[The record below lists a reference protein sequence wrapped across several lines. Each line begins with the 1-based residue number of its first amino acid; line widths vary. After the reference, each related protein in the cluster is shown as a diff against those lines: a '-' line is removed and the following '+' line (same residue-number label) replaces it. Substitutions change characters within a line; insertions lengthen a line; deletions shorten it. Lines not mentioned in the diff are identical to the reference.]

1 MQEIN
6 LEFRIMGHTTEGVNQ
21 KLCYN
26 NAEGR
31 DTRNVF
37 WRWYNLRNKRIKD

>member
-1 MQEIN
+1 MSVNMQKIN

-37 WRWYNLRNKRIKD
+37 